1 MSDNTASDTAEPVAR
16 AEIEVTVNGEERHV
30 EVPPSRT
37 LVEMLRDD
45 LDMNGTTEG
54 CGVGVCGSCT
64 VLVDGDMVS
73 SCLEL
78 AVNVDGSEVRTV
90 EGLAD
95 AHDGEGLHPLQEA
108 FQDEESFQCAYC
120 TPGILMSSAALLE
133 ENPDPSREEIEEQ
146 LSENICRCTGY
157 ESILQGV
164 SEGADRLNGD

>member
-1 MSDNTASDTAEPVAR
+1 MSENATSDETKPVQHR
-16 AEIEVTVNGEERHV
+16 EIEVTINGEER
-30 EVPPSRT
+30 EVRVPASRT

-45 LDMNGTTEG
+45 LDMEGTTEG

-95 AHDGEGLHPLQEA
+95 TYDGEGLHPLQEA
-108 FQDEESFQCAYC
+108 FQEEESFQCAYC
-120 TPGILMSSAALLE
+120 TPGMLMSSAALLE
-133 ENPDPSREEIEEQ
+133 ETTDPSRDEIEEY

-157 ESILQGV
+157 ESIIEGV
-164 SEGADRLNGD
+164 SEGASRLD

>member
-1 MSDNTASDTAEPVAR
+1 MSKNASNENTESITRKDIVIT
-16 AEIEVTVNGEERHV
+16 INGEERAV
-30 EVPPSRT
+30 TVPPNRT

-78 AVNVDGSEVRTV
+78 AVNVDGREVETI

-95 AHDGEGLHPLQEA
+95 AHDGDGLHPLQES
-108 FQDEESFQCAYC
+108 FQEEESFQCAYC
-120 TPGILMSSAALLE
+120 TPGMLMSSAALLE
-133 ENPDPSREEIEEQ
+133 EEPDPSREDIKEY

-157 ESILQGV
+157 ESIIDGV
-164 SEGADRLNGD
+164 AEGASQLNDE